1 MWMLAYDKKLKDMRV
16 KFKSQKSAFFYL
28 IVRRFPRLQ
37 IELWNSMHFWGLRRP
52 QCRVREQHHRTSG
65 VEGAARGGPRF
76 QEAPLSLFCVCLVGP
91 RALLKTPREW
101 ALVCERRGSV
111 LHSQR
116 VRLAPGRPGIGL
128 GAVAGFPK
136 AENPEISSGASTS
149 LSSAEE
155 EEEAGRM
162 LPPQAG

>member
-1 MWMLAYDKKLKDMRV
+1 
-16 KFKSQKSAFFYL
+16 
-28 IVRRFPRLQ
+28 
-37 IELWNSMHFWGLRRP
+37 MHFWGLRRP

-65 VEGAARGGPRF
+65 VEGALPLQFLPVVAHVLKRPHFRF
-76 QEAPLSLFCVCLVGP
+76 SACAWWALVPFSRRQES
-91 RALLKTPREW
+91 E

-116 VRLAPGRPGIGL
+116 VRRAPGRPGTGL

-162 LPPQAG
+162 HPPQAG